1 MFFKKSLLALGL
13 TLAAAGAFAQ
23 TTGNI
28 NVSATVQAACT
39 IATNNLAFGNYNPLS
54 ASALQVN
61 TSLDVTCSVG
71 SIPTVSLGAGNNVL
85 TNQRRMA
92 NGTERLN
99 YSINQPASNAA
110 SAACAYTTS
119 WGDGTVAGS
128 VLTLTAA
135 PSLAARTYNVCG
147 EIPAGQ
153 SAATGSYTDVVVATV
168 SF

>member
-13 TLAAAGAFAQ
+13 TFAAAGAFAQ

-39 IATNNLAFGNYNPLS
+39 IATNPLAFGNYNPLS
-54 ASALQVN
+54 GSALQSN
-61 TSLDVTCSVG
+61 TTMDVTCSVG
-71 SIPTVSLGAGNNVL
+71 SVPTVSLGAGNNVL
-85 TNQRRMA
+85 GNQRRMA

-99 YSINQPASNAA
+99 YSLNQP
-110 SAACAYTTS
+110 SANTPGAGCAYTTS

-128 VLTLTAA
+128 ALALTAA
-135 PSLAARTYNVCG
+135 TSLAARTYNVCG

>member
-13 TLAAAGAFAQ
+13 TFAAVGAFAQ

-39 IATNNLAFGNYNPLS
+39 ITTNNLAFGNYNPLS
-54 ASALQVN
+54 VSPRQVD
-61 TSLDVTCSVG
+61 TTMDVTCSVG
-71 SIPTVSLGAGNNVL
+71 SVPTVSLGAGNNVL
-85 TNQRRMA
+85 GNQRRMA

-99 YSINQPASNAA
+99 YSINQP
-110 SAACAYTTS
+110 SANTPGAGCVYTTS
-119 WGDGTVAGS
+119 WGDGTVAGAA
-128 VLTLTAA
+128 LLLTAA